1 MLYGKWLQPE
11 EDLTDAFELRRE
23 IFIKEQKISESL
35 EFTGDDSEYKHLVIY
50 EDGTAQATGRMK
62 FTDPKTVHLGRIC
75 VRKQRRGAHLGEFLV
90 KIMMEKAFQEGAFTA
105 EIDAQEQAARF
116 YEKLGFVRTGPVD
129 EPSGIPHCSMQADLI
144 SLHAPKCE
152 KMSEK

>member
-11 EDLTDAFELRRE
+11 EDLTDAFQLRRE
-23 IFIKEQKISESL
+23 IFIEEQNIPEYL
-35 EFTGDDSEYKHLVIY
+35 EFTGDDSEYKHLIIY
-50 EDGTAQATGRMK
+50 EEGTSQATGRMR
-62 FTDPKTVHLGRIC
+62 FTDAQTAHFGRIC

-90 KIMMEKAFQEGAFTA
+90 KIMMEKAFQEGALIA

-129 EPSGIPHCSMQADLI
+129 EPSGIPHCRMQADLI